1 MNAPEVERRG
11 AAAEQVVADP
21 GQLGDDRA
29 DVLAARRQL
38 DAQQLLDRVVPGDL
52 VGDRRDVVHPVDD
65 GDVLV
70 VVEVLAELLEAAS
83 AGSRC
88 RAPP

>member
-1 MNAPEVERRG
+1 MNAPRSS
-11 AAAEQVVADP
+11 AAAPLQSRWSLMRASSR
-21 GQLGDDRA
+21 DDDA

-52 VGDRRDVVHPVDD
+52 VGDRRDVVHAVDD
-65 GDVLV
+65 RDVLV

-88 RAPP
+88 RAWP